1 MRASKIR
8 KRVLKLGIVIVV
20 FAVLVSGGAYAYAR
34 YRYSQ
39 IPKLKH
45 TGVLAAESG
54 KPFDVLVAGTDS
66 RAGLTAAQQKK
77 YGNTIVAGGSR
88 SDATMIVRVSP
99 QSGKV
104 ALLSIPYD
112 TFVHIAGT
120 SGSNKISDALNYG
133 PSALIKT
140 IQENFHVPIN
150 AFVGVNFNGLE
161 ELVQAL
167 GGINVFFPYPSKDP
181 KSGLNENSGCQLLNG
196 SQALAL
202 ARSRYFYYYKNGKW
216 QYDPT
221 SGFGRIHR
229 QHTVIRAMI
238 AKAKSEI
245 LGNPLALNSFIGTA
259 VHDVTINNGLS
270 LSSLIHLALTFRS
283 FSSQNLNA
291 MTLPTR
297 IVNNYGAF
305 GDVLFPV
312 QSLDVKVISQ
322 FLATGSTPPP
332 KPSIVSSSSTSTTS
346 TTSTTVLS
354 IPTPPPPPGGGGS
367 IVQNR
372 SRPSFD
378 PTTC

>member
-1 MRASKIR
+1 MRASKTT
-8 KRVLKLGIVIVV
+8 KRVLRLGVVVVV
-20 FAVLVSGGAYAYAR
+20 FAALVSGGAYAYAN

-45 TGVLAAESG
+45 TGVAVASSG
-54 KPFDVLVAGTDS
+54 APFDVLVAGTDS
-66 RAGLTAAQQKK
+66 RSGLTAAQQKK
-77 YGNTIVAGGSR
+77 YGNTTVAGGSR

-99 QSGKV
+99 SSGKV

-133 PSALIKT
+133 PSALVKT
-140 IQENFHVPIN
+140 IQDNFHIPIN
-150 AFVGVNFNGLE
+150 AFVGINFNGLE
-161 ELVQAL
+161 NLVQAL
-167 GGINVFFPYPSKDP
+167 GGVNVYFPYPSKDP
-181 KSGLNENSGCQLLNG
+181 KSGLNQNSGCQLLNG

-229 QHTVIRAMI
+229 QHAVIRAMI
-238 AKAKSEI
+238 AKAKSDV

-259 VHDVTINNGLS
+259 VHDVTINSGLS
-270 LSSLIHLALTFRS
+270 LASLVHLAFTFRS
-283 FSSQNLNA
+283 FSSQNLDA
-291 MTLPTR
+291 VTLPTQ
-297 IVNNYGAF
+297 IINNYGSY

-312 QSLDVKVISQ
+312 QSLDAKVISQ
-322 FLATGSTPPP
+322 FLAFGSAASSNT
-332 KPSIVSSSSTSTTS
+332 SSVSSPSNSIASTTS
-346 TTSTTVLS
+346 TSAIS
-354 IPTPPPPPGGGGS
+354 IPAPPPPPGGGGS

-378 PTTC
+378 PTVC

>member
-1 MRASKIR
+1 MRGSRIR
-8 KRVLKLGIVIVV
+8 KRILRLGIVVIA
-20 FAVLVSGGAYAYAR
+20 FAVLASGGAYAYVK

-45 TGVLAAESG
+45 TGVVTAPSG
-54 KPFDVLVAGTDS
+54 APFDVLVAGTDS

-99 QSGKV
+99 ASGKV

-133 PSALIKT
+133 PSALVKT
-140 IQENFHVPIN
+140 IQENFHIPIN
-150 AFVGVNFNGLE
+150 AFVGVNFSGLE
-161 ELVQAL
+161 KLVQAL
-167 GGINVFFPYPSKDP
+167 GGINVYFPYPSKDP
-181 KSGLNENSGCQLLNG
+181 KSGLNQKSGCQLLNG

-202 ARSRYFYYYKNGKW
+202 ARSRYFYYYTNGKW

-229 QHTVIRAMI
+229 QHAVIRAMI
-238 AKAKSEI
+238 AKAKSDV

-270 LSSLIHLALTFRS
+270 LSSLIHLAVTFRS
-283 FSSQNLNA
+283 FSSQSLNA
-291 MTLPTR
+291 VTLPTQ
-297 IVNNYGAF
+297 IVNNYGSY

-312 QSLDVKVISQ
+312 QSLDAKAISR
-322 FLATGSTPPP
+322 FLSVGSTYAP
-332 KPSIVSSSSTSTTS
+332 KASLALGSSGSTTS
-346 TTSTTVLS
+346 TTSTTSVN
-354 IPTPPPPPGGGGS
+354 IPVPPPPPGGGGS

-372 SRPSFD
+372 NRPSFD
-378 PTTC
+378 PTAC